1 MTKTISTSRTTFWL
15 LALGA
20 ALLLT
25 FAGTATAARAGH
37 GGDDPAAHNAGDDRA
52 AQAPAGVVLPAA
64 GSDDPAGH
72 DANDDRTA
80 RAAGAPAPS
89 DDPAGHDANDDRLAQ
104 GVAQPATRADDPAGH
119 DAVDDRVAQRLAV
132 APTVKKSIHK
142 RADDRTAR
150 RGGVRKAKHHGESGA
165 HA

>member
-1 MTKTISTSRTTFWL
+1 MTNTMSTSRTTFWL

-25 FAGTATAARAGH
+25 FAGTATAARTGH
-37 GGDDPAAHNAGDDRA
+37 GGDDPTAHNAGDDRA
-52 AQAPAGVVLPAA
+52 VQAPAGVVAPAA

-72 DANDDRTA
+72 DANDDRV
-80 RAAGAPAPS
+80 AP
-89 DDPAGHDANDDRLAQ
+89 D
-104 GVAQPATRADDPAGH
+104 VAQPATRADDPAGH
-119 DAVDDRVAQRLAV
+119 DANDDRVGQRLAV
-132 APTVKKSIHK
+132 APTVKKRIHK
-142 RADDRTAR
+142 RADDRSAR

>member
-52 AQAPAGVVLPAA
+52 VQAPAGVVLPAA
-64 GSDDPAGH
+64 GSDDPASH
-72 DANDDRTA
+72 DANDD
-80 RAAGAPAPS
+80 G
-89 DDPAGHDANDDRLAQ
+89 LAQ

-119 DAVDDRVAQRLAV
+119 DAVDDSVAQRLAV
-132 APTVKKSIHK
+132 APTVKKSIRR
-142 RADDRTAR
+142 RADDRSAR
-150 RGGVRKAKHHGESGA
+150 RGGVRKTKHHGESGA

>member
-1 MTKTISTSRTTFWL
+1 MTKTISTSRPTFWL

-20 ALLLT
+20 ALLLS
-25 FAGTATAARAGH
+25 FAATATAARAGH
-37 GGDDPAAHNAGDDRA
+37 GDDPVAHNAGDDRGVR
-52 AQAPAGVVLPAA
+52 APAGILQPAA

-80 RAAGAPAPS
+80 QAGATSAS
-89 DDPAGHDANDDRLAQ
+89 DDPAGHDAA
-104 GVAQPATRADDPAGH
+104 
-119 DAVDDRVAQRLAV
+119 DDRVAQPVTV

-142 RADDRTAR
+142 RADDRSAR
-150 RGGVRKAKHHGESGA
+150 HDRAGKGKHHGESGA